1 MNQLANNAGGAGE
14 LGASPNRRLAFAVL
28 LVAAGLLAYENSMS
42 GVFAFDDIPCIV
54 NNESLRSLGDTW
66 TAGPDEI
73 PGGLNRRVVG
83 RWTFA
88 LNFAAGGL
96 DVWGYHLVNIVIH
109 VAAALLLM
117 GIVRRVLLLP
127 RMPDSLREQ
136 AAVLAFCSALLWLVH
151 PIQTESVTYIVQRL
165 ESMMGMFFLAS
176 IYAILRSS
184 ENRPVIWQT
193 LAVIAGWLCI
203 GTKEVG
209 LMLPLVALLFDRV
222 FLAGSWKDVVLR
234 RGLVH
239 ALLLTAMLSYF
250 VVGIGSVP
258 LHVERPVNSNVAME
272 RASSWEFLRTQPGV
286 LLHYLKTTFWPQNLC
301 LELDWPIARGAFE
314 IYGKGAVIVAA
325 LVTGF
330 VLLRSRPAVGFLI
343 VTFFLILA
351 PSSTIVPLYL
361 AFEHRMYLSL
371 AFISIGVVMSI
382 YWCGLRL
389 SQRFGAGDLGRN
401 GTLGVLLFSVPVA
414 ILLIVLTRQ
423 HNETYQSSLSVW
435 QNVVRVAPHNVRAR
449 MNLGVYLGRAGRY
462 EEAESQFRVALEQLP
477 TYDAC
482 WYNLGLDLH
491 RDRKMPERA
500 VEAFEKAVELKP
512 DEMLYQFALAAAL
525 EDSGEIEVA
534 EASYRRCLEVLS
546 DE

>member
-234 RGLVH
+234 R
-239 ALLLTAMLSYF
+239 
-250 VVGIGSVP
+250 
-258 LHVERPVNSNVAME
+258 
-272 RASSWEFLRTQPGV
+272 
-286 LLHYLKTTFWPQNLC
+286 
-301 LELDWPIARGAFE
+301 
-314 IYGKGAVIVAA
+314 
-325 LVTGF
+325 
-330 VLLRSRPAVGFLI
+330 
-343 VTFFLILA
+343 
-351 PSSTIVPLYL
+351 
-361 AFEHRMYLSL
+361 
-371 AFISIGVVMSI
+371 
-382 YWCGLRL
+382 
-389 SQRFGAGDLGRN
+389 
-401 GTLGVLLFSVPVA
+401 
-414 ILLIVLTRQ
+414 
-423 HNETYQSSLSVW
+423 
-435 QNVVRVAPHNVRAR
+435 
-449 MNLGVYLGRAGRY
+449 
-462 EEAESQFRVALEQLP
+462 
-477 TYDAC
+477 
-482 WYNLGLDLH
+482 
-491 RDRKMPERA
+491 DRKS
-500 VEAFEKAVELKP
+500 VV
-512 DEMLYQFALAAAL
+512 
-525 EDSGEIEVA
+525 
-534 EASYRRCLEVLS
+534 
-546 DE
+546 